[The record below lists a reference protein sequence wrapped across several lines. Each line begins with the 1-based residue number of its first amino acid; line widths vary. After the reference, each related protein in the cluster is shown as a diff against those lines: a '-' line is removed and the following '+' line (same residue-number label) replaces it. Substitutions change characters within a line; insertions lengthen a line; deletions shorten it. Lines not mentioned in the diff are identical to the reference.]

1 MLPEGEHTLQESSD
15 HTAVHLVPEGE
26 NTHYRKAMNQRAID
40 LVLQTIEAKG
50 KKHRIFGAWD

>member
-1 MLPEGEHTLQESSD
+1 MD

-26 NTHYRKAMNQRAID
+26 NTHYRNAMDQRAID
-40 LVLQTIEAKG
+40 LVLETIEAKG